1 MLEPGFF
8 IDVLMVVCNGHPL
21 DCAYYLFSFQGL
33 RFRSGGNGVLHG
45 DSDVS
50 QSKCRIYLAF
60 CCFRIYRKYC
70 INVDMHLL
78 RVFLLAVGV

>member
-1 MLEPGFF
+1 MDTFWTVLITCFHFRVYDFVRGEMVSFTEIRML
-8 IDVLMVVCNGHPL
+8 LK
-21 DCAYYLFSFQGL
+21 
-33 RFRSGGNGVLHG
+33 
-45 DSDVS
+45 VS
-50 QSKCRIYLAF
+50 ASLTL